1 MDCEDK
7 DTNRIQDE
15 ARNNLAATEDGVDE
29 ILNLELDGYLD
40 NILRTSE
47 DKSEQNA
54 SIKTQK

>member
-54 SIKTQK
+54 SIKT